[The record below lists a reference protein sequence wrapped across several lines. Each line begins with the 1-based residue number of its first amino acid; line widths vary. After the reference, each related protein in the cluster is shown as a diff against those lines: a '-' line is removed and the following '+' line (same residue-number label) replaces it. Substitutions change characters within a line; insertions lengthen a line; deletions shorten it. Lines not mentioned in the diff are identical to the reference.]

1 MSNPYIIGI
10 VNFVH
15 IMATVLWI
23 GGILVNLFVFVPS
36 AKATLEPQVMGKFM
50 GAVMKRFKPIV
61 YACMVLLG
69 ITGYLMLIQNP
80 NYAGTLTFENTW
92 SILSLIKHIAV
103 AVLIII
109 GIYMFEG
116 LLPKMGKLAAQGTSP
131 ELGKLQALQKNLGIV
146 AVVLAVVVLYL
157 TSVMNTISSLN

>member
-1 MSNPYIIGI
+1 MSNPYIMGI

-15 IMATVLWI
+15 IMATVLWV

-36 AKATLEPQVMGKFM
+36 AKVTLEPPVMGKFM
-50 GAVMKRFKPIV
+50 GAVTKRFKPIV

-69 ITGYLMLIQNP
+69 ITGYIMLIQNP
-80 NYAGTLTFENTW
+80 NNVGTLTFEKNW
-92 SILSLIKHIAV
+92 SILSLIKHIV
-103 AVLIII
+103 VVVWIII

-116 LLPKMGKLAAQGTSP
+116 LLPKMGKLAAQGPSP
-131 ELGKLQALQKNLGIV
+131 ELGKLQALQVKLGIV

-157 TSVMNTISSLN
+157 TSVMNSISY